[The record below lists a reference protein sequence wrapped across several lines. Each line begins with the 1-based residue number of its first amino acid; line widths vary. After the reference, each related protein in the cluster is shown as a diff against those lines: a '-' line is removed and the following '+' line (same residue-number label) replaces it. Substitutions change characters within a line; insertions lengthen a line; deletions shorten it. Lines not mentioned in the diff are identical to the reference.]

1 MKFNTLKYLTILL
14 GIIPVLFF
22 VYYVLQYT
30 INVPYVDDSL
40 YYTKCVIDVE
50 ESNSIIDKFWIFMK
64 QHIWVTLLYLG

>member
-64 QHIWVTLLYLG
+64 QHI

>member
-1 MKFNTLKYLTILL
+1 MKFNTLKYLAILL
-14 GIIPVLFF
+14 GITPILFF

-64 QHIWVTLLYLG
+64 QHI